1 MSRVVPPPIEKNQNE
16 TGTTLSFLRSEA
28 IHCTRKRPEKNAWP
42 RNPTDSQRCSVVIMS
57 VPSVSPR
64 ESTTC
69 ARWSAES
76 ALTRARIPA
85 VHLTGEPIGPQENFA
100 MRAIDKTL
108 VDEVWRELTAY
119 APARVASEAQAFL
132 ELQPHAAAFS
142 QSVTRAHDPAVQKAA
157 LGLGFLLFKVLEASL
172 GRPFPQLAEDRI
184 LEAYALTQAWLAEHD
199 GTAPAQLLEALEH
212 GEHPSLPGY
221 ILSVFY
227 EGAAASAD
235 YDDTVRASLFCL
247 LKTLTDALDLA
258 HVEEE

>member
-1 MSRVVPPPIEKNQNE
+1 
-16 TGTTLSFLRSEA
+16 
-28 IHCTRKRPEKNAWP
+28 
-42 RNPTDSQRCSVVIMS
+42 
-57 VPSVSPR
+57 
-64 ESTTC
+64 
-69 ARWSAES
+69 
-76 ALTRARIPA
+76 
-85 VHLTGEPIGPQENFA
+85 
-100 MRAIDKTL
+100 MRAIDRAL
-108 VDEVWRELTAY
+108 VDDVWRDVTGY
-119 APARVASEAQAFL
+119 APARVASEAQSFI

-142 QSVTRAHDPAVQKAA
+142 QSVTRAHDPMVQKAA

>member
-100 MRAIDKTL
+100 MRAIDKTP

-132 ELQPHAAAFS
+132 DLQPHAAAFS
-142 QSVTRAHDPAVQKAA
+142 QSLTRQFDPTVQKEA
-157 LGLGFLLFKVLEASL
+157 LGQAEHASL
-172 GRPFPQLAEDRI
+172 AAYI
-184 LEAYALTQAWLAEHD
+184 LEIFYAGGAV
-199 GTAPAQLLEALEH
+199 P
-212 GEHPSLPGY
+212 GE
-221 ILSVFY
+221 
-227 EGAAASAD
+227 
-235 YDDTVRASLFCL
+235 YDETVRASLYRL
-247 LKTLTDALDLA
+247 LKTLTDALDLG
-258 HVEEE
+258 

>member
-1 MSRVVPPPIEKNQNE
+1 V
-16 TGTTLSFLRSEA
+16 
-28 IHCTRKRPEKNAWP
+28 
-42 RNPTDSQRCSVVIMS
+42 
-57 VPSVSPR
+57 
-64 ESTTC
+64 
-69 ARWSAES
+69 
-76 ALTRARIPA
+76 
-85 VHLTGEPIGPQENFA
+85 
-100 MRAIDKTL
+100 RAIDRAL
-108 VDEVWRELTAY
+108 VDDVWRDMTGY
-119 APARVASEAQAFL
+119 APARVASEAQVFL
-132 ELQPHAAAFS
+132 ELQPHAAALS
-142 QSVTRAHDPAVQKAA
+142 QSVTRGFDPTVQKAA

-227 EGAAASAD
+227 EGAAAAAD

>member
-1 MSRVVPPPIEKNQNE
+1 V
-16 TGTTLSFLRSEA
+16 
-28 IHCTRKRPEKNAWP
+28 
-42 RNPTDSQRCSVVIMS
+42 
-57 VPSVSPR
+57 
-64 ESTTC
+64 
-69 ARWSAES
+69 
-76 ALTRARIPA
+76 
-85 VHLTGEPIGPQENFA
+85 
-100 MRAIDKTL
+100 RAIDRTL
-108 VDEVWRELTAY
+108 VDEVWRDLTAY

-132 ELQPHAAAFS
+132 DLQPHAAAFS
-142 QSVTRAHDPAVQKAA
+142 QSVTRGLDPTVQKAA

-172 GRPFPQLAEDRI
+172 GRPFPPLAEDRI

-227 EGAAASAD
+227 EGAAAAAD

-247 LKTLTDALDLA
+247 LKTPTDALDLA